1 MNSINRILIN
11 GASIVIIVAGMKA
24 ASSIL
29 GFVLFAVLLATCISP
44 LVTLIARLGVPRNL
58 ALAMTILSVILG
70 GSLLVTLMGTS
81 ISRLVQAL
89 PGYESRLGELESTFL
104 SLFHRLNIDV
114 PDLFS
119 KEIFSAQRII
129 KFSTAFLG
137 AILNAISTSLFL
149 FILVALMLV
158 EVVGFEARIREDLSL
173 GTTLSARLF
182 EARKEVRKFVSIT
195 ALTGLV
201 TAVGNVIL
209 LVALGVDFTVLWGVL
224 SFLLSFIPAIGGIL
238 SFIPP
243 ALLAFLE
250 FGWTKSIIVIAG
262 FIVINNLADNVLKP
276 KLMKEGLNI
285 SILTIFLSLMFWSW
299 VLGPIGA
306 ILAIPLTL
314 LVKRLIA
321 EISREDQASSTLLNS
336 SVLSKTASAENTLQE
351 YKNKSS

>member
-1 MNSINRILIN
+1 MSSFNRILIG

-29 GFVLFAVLLATCISP
+29 GFVLFAVLLSTCISP
-44 LVTLIARLGVPRNL
+44 LVTLIASKGVPRNL
-58 ALAMTILSVILG
+58 ALAITILVVILG
-70 GSLLVTLMGTS
+70 GFFLVTLIGTS

-89 PGYESRLGELESTFL
+89 PGYESRLAELKDAIMSVFAR
-104 SLFHRLNIDV
+104 FDVNIS
-114 PDLFS
+114 DLFS
-119 KEIFSAQRII
+119 REELDPQRII
-129 KFSTAFLG
+129 RISTSFLS
-137 AILNAISTSLFL
+137 IVLNAVSTSLFL

-158 EVVGFEARIREDLSL
+158 EVVGFEAKIQEGIGV
-173 GTTLSARLF
+173 GTTLRARLF
-182 EARKEVRKFVSIT
+182 EVRKDIRKFVSIT

-201 TAVGNVIL
+201 TALANVIL
-209 LVALGVDFTVLWGVL
+209 LVILGVDFPALWGVL

-250 FGWTKSIIVIAG
+250 FGWTKALIVIIG

-276 KLMKEGLNI
+276 KLMKKGLDI
-285 SILTIFLSLMFWSW
+285 SILLIFLSLIFWSW

-314 LVKRLIA
+314 FINRFVA
-321 EISREDQASSTLLNS
+321 EVRRENQNAST
-336 SVLSKTASAENTLQE
+336 
-351 YKNKSS
+351 

>member
-1 MNSINRILIN
+1 MNSINRMLIS

-44 LVTLIARLGVPRNL
+44 LVTLITGKGIPRNL
-58 ALAMTILSVILG
+58 ALTITILFVILG
-70 GSLLVTLMGTS
+70 GSLLVTLIGTS

-89 PGYESRLGELESTFL
+89 PGYESRLGELENTFV
-104 SLFHRLNIDV
+104 SLFERLHIDIS
-114 PDLFS
+114 DLLS
-119 KEIFSAQRII
+119 KDIFNPQRII
-129 KFSTAFLG
+129 KISTVLLG
-137 AILNAISTSLFL
+137 VVLNGISTSLFL

-158 EVVGFEARIREDLSL
+158 EVVGFEARIREDISL
-173 GTTLSARLF
+173 GPTLRARLF
-182 EARKEVRKFVSIT
+182 EVRKEIRKFVSIT

-201 TAVGNVIL
+201 TAIANVIL
-209 LVALGVDFTVLWGVL
+209 LVILGVDFPLLWGVL

-238 SFIPP
+238 SFIAP

-276 KLMKEGLNI
+276 KLMKQGLDI
-285 SILTIFLSLMFWSW
+285 SILLIFLSLMFWSW

-321 EISREDQASSTLLNS
+321 EISIEDQASSALLSS
-336 SVLSKTASAENTLQE
+336 SVTSQTASGEDTMQ
-351 YKNKSS
+351 K